1 MVYETPKGTVVYFKV
16 EDGDPALVKKLKLS
30 EDTLEGNELKLS
42 DRRWPAILEAVANQ
56 SITLHV
62 FWFREPPPVTSTWY
76 ELEPRS
82 EFKSPARPPKNTSLA
97 YQSQGGRM
105 IASERFMAAVK
116 DNGLTGATFLL
127 LDAPTPTGVER
138 WYEVFAMQPL
148 GRGIDHPLL
157 DSKSYDRECHRDM
170 SRETLAK
177 LRYGEQRFHRALF
190 RQGVSFADPV
200 FRALINHP
208 CSAKSQLFGADSP
221 DCASFATE
229 CAPAVDFAYTGWPM
243 NEPDDAGLLPRRR
256 SLACTHRAREALI
269 AAGVMTPREF
279 TPYVMLSADT
289 ATGTVCDRAYPATLP
304 LPAYTAD
311 EARLEHARR
320 TAAHV
325 DKPAAA
331 EPRAPKT
338 VNAMIS
344 LLQASAKQHGWK
356 PMGATR
362 AFGTLQQSELFA
374 MAPANWA
381 ELFAHVPADVSDES
395 DESPVPSCEVVQ
407 PAWNTWMVD
416 DQDRSA
422 TTSPSRSDLV
432 LAESGYGD
440 WFSVRIP
447 KDKPPRDAKVTHWDH
462 ETLIAVHT
470 WPTVIAFAFDLMLSA
485 EQAAASRRGS

>member
-1 MVYETPKGTVVYFKV
+1 MVYETPKGTVVYFNV
-16 EDGDPALVKKLKLS
+16 EGGDPALVTKLKLS
-30 EDTLEGNELKLS
+30 QDRFKGNELKLS

-82 EFKSPARPPKNTSLA
+82 TFTSPARPPKNTSLA

-105 IASERFMAAVK
+105 IVSERFKTVVSENK
-116 DNGLTGATFLL
+116 LVGATFLV
-127 LDAPTPTGVER
+127 LDAPVPAGVEQ
-138 WYEVFAMQPL
+138 WYEVFATHPL
-148 GRGIDHPLL
+148 GRGVDHPLL
-157 DSKSYDRECHRDM
+157 DSTLHDREYRRDM
-170 SRETLAK
+170 QRETLAK
-177 LRYGEQRFHRALF
+177 LRHGEQRFHRALF
-190 RQGVSFADPV
+190 RQGVTFTDPV
-200 FRALINHP
+200 FRALIDHP
-208 CSAKSQLFGADSP
+208 CSAKSQLFATDVPSGAHFAMEYAP
-221 DCASFATE
+221 ATE
-229 CAPAVDFAYTGWPM
+229 FAYTGWPM
-243 NEPDDAGLLPRRR
+243 NGVDDAISPPRRR

-338 VNAMIS
+338 VNAMMS

-422 TTSPSRSDLV
+422 TTSPSRRDLV